1 MFREAI
7 GLFVPEPK
15 AKLYIPKNSGL
26 HEYVNNLLSDIGVSD
41 RGDGILNTLDKHGY
55 KTGSIP

>member
-7 GLFVPEPK
+7 DLFVPEPK

-26 HEYVNNLLSDIGVSD
+26 HEVVVIELCC
-41 RGDGILNTLDKHGY
+41 
-55 KTGSIP
+55 

>member
-15 AKLYIPKNSGL
+15 AKLYI
-26 HEYVNNLLSDIGVSD
+26 LSKIGVSD
-41 RGDGILNTLDKHGY
+41 GGEFTRTD
-55 KTGSIP
+55 S

>member
-26 HEYVNNLLSDIGVSD
+26 HEYVNNLLSEIGVSD
-41 RGDGILNTLDKHGY
+41 GGEFTRADESVEPSK
-55 KTGSIP
+55 